1 MIKLTLILFLLFEEK
16 KERKKNNH
24 HQILVSIFYLYPS
37 FFSEQIFVH
46 NSLIIIKLIVIKESD
61 LIKCYDKNYL
71 NNEKKIIL
79 LTKKFYEG
87 YPFPSIELFQKKLIE
102 NAKRSASSCKF
113 IEIRKYKDTSGY
125 ERIYYKKKC
134 TTWLIKN
141 SSYVRF

>member
-16 KERKKNNH
+16 KERKIIIKFWSPFS
-24 HQILVSIFYLYPS
+24 ILLYPS

-87 YPFPSIELFQKKLIE
+87 YPFPSIELFQKKFIE